1 MFLRSAFPS
10 NFGITFDR
18 QRSYA
23 FYICPVALVGEQL
36 RHAREALDYSIPD
49 VVGMTNLMTDQ
60 VLALEAGDWSAFAAP
75 VYVRGFVRS
84 YGGVLKLDAETLLAD
99 LDEEMGQSNR
109 ENGGLSGNAQLRSGF
124 VDGFMLYFSHV
135 KWRVVIPILLLVGIV
150 VGIRFGVDYYRTYK
164 NTDPL
169 EGLGSG
175 LNVEPVIT
183 DSDRLPLE
191 PGG

>member
-1 MFLRSAFPS
+1 VP
-10 NFGITFDR
+10 
-18 QRSYA
+18 
-23 FYICPVALVGEQL
+23 LVGQQL

-60 VLALEAGDWSAFAAP
+60 VLALEEGDWTAFAAP

-84 YGGVLKLDAETLLAD
+84 YAGVLKLDAETLLAD

-109 ENGGLSGNAQLRSGF
+109 EHGGLSGDAQLRSGF

-183 DSDRLPLE
+183 DSDLLPLE

>member
-1 MFLRSAFPS
+1 M
-10 NFGITFDR
+10 
-18 QRSYA
+18 
-23 FYICPVALVGEQL
+23 ALVGEQL
-36 RHAREALDYSIPD
+36 RRAREALDYSIPD

-60 VLALEAGDWSAFAAP
+60 VLALEEGDWMAFAAP

-84 YGGVLKLDAETLLAD
+84 YAGVLKLDAETLLAD
-99 LDEEMGQSNR
+99 LDEEMGQGNR
-109 ENGGLSGNAQLRSGF
+109 EHGGLSGDAQLRSGF

-183 DSDRLPLE
+183 DSDLLPLE

>member
-1 MFLRSAFPS
+1 M
-10 NFGITFDR
+10 
-18 QRSYA
+18 
-23 FYICPVALVGEQL
+23 VLVGEQL